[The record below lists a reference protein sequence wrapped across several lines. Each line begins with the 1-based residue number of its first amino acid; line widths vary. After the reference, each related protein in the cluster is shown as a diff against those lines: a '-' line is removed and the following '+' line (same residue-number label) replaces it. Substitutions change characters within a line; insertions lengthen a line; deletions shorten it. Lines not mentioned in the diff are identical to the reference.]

1 MDVYRETAT
10 KQEDVLSINL
20 LNQISEE
27 IIAKVH
33 SKDELYEVVDRQVLE
48 QYART
53 EGWKRAY
60 REIPLPSSSVSLEV
74 RKDLQDRRNDL
85 AEWYYLE
92 IMEKF
97 E

>member
-1 MDVYRETAT
+1 MDVYRDVSSS
-10 KQEDVLSINL
+10 QEDVLSISF

-33 SKDELYEVVDRQVLE
+33 SSEELYEVVDRQSLE
-48 QYART
+48 QYARK

-60 REIPLPSSSVSLEV
+60 KEIPLPSSSVPLEV

-92 IMEKF
+92 IMEQF
-97 E
+97 Q

>member
-1 MDVYRETAT
+1 MDVYRDVSS

-60 REIPLPSSSVSLEV
+60 KEIPLPSNSVPLEK

>member
-1 MDVYRETAT
+1 MDVYRDVSG
-10 KQEDVLSINL
+10 KQEVLSISL

-33 SKDELYEVVDRQVLE
+33 SSEELYEVVDRQALE
-48 QYART
+48 QYARK

-60 REIPLPSSSVSLEV
+60 REIPLPQGSVTLEV

-92 IMEKF
+92 IMEQF